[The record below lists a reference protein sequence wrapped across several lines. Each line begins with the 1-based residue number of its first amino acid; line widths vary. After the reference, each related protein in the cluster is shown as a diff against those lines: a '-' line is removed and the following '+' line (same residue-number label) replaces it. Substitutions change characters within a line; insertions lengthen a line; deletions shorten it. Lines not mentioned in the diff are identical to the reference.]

1 MEKVVIVSAARTP
14 IGDFGGSLKSVKA
27 VDLMIAVIKECI
39 NRSQI
44 DKVDIDQIIVGN
56 SLSPLDQNVARISL
70 LLMGLP
76 YDIAGHTI
84 NCACASASQSV
95 ISGANAIAL
104 GQADIII
111 AGGVESMSNA
121 PYIMESARWGQRLR
135 HAQAY
140 DLLWKAMQ
148 EYPVGGG
155 MGLAAERLAEKY
167 DISREEQDILSVGSH
182 ARAIDAIKNG
192 KFEQEI
198 VPVEIED
205 RKGKTHVISTDE
217 HPREDASMATFGRLK
232 PAFKE
237 GGSVTAGNAS
247 GINDGAAAVILMSE
261 TKASDLGIEPL
272 AVIRASSVVAVDPH
286 LVGLAPVPAIQK
298 IFDET
303 GLSIGNIELFEINEA
318 FASYYLACEK
328 ELGLNRD
335 ITNVN
340 GSGISLG
347 HPVGCTGCRILVTLL
362 YEMQRRDLKL
372 GIASLC
378 AGGGVGN
385 AICLER

>member
-84 NCACASASQSV
+84 NCACASASQAV

-303 GLSIGNIELFEINEA
+303 GLSIRNIELFEINEA